1 MRAEDGDFKKVS
13 LVIDLMLSLPPT
25 SVSCETSFSQMKLIK
40 TSRRTRLR
48 SSTLN
53 DLLVVKLESA
63 DVGSFSPDEAIDKW
77 LATSLGQRRPTYIR
91 QKTIKDQTVTED
103 ATQSES
109 DSNGAAED
117 DNDEPDSDAEIEY
130 LNVLCGDE
138 PDIDCYDFQD
148 EEDNF
153 DKILIYARES

>member
-1 MRAEDGDFKKVS
+1 MNVYPILPKK
-13 LVIDLMLSLPPT
+13 
-25 SVSCETSFSQMKLIK
+25 
-40 TSRRTRLR
+40 RH
-48 SSTLN
+48 TLQF
-53 DLLVVKLESA
+53 E
-63 DVGSFSPDEAIDKW
+63 FYEIFQ
-77 LATSLGQRRPTYIR
+77 ATSLGQRRPTYIR
-91 QKTIKDQTVTED
+91 QKTIKDQKTVTED